1 MTQPYESVAQPTA
14 VPPPGCPAHVG
25 GAGPEPLYTPEF
37 NRDPYAVYRRLREAH
52 GPLAPV
58 ELDPGVTAVLCVG
71 YETALEILRRPETFS
86 KDPRN
91 WRARNE
97 GRVPEA
103 THSAQLIK
111 PRAQAGWVDGEAHRR
126 LRSAI
131 DDSMSRIDPGALR
144 GYVEHIADSLID
156 QFSAAGRADLIPEYC
171 QLVPMLAVGELF
183 GCPRDIADRLFA
195 GMAKLLDGQ
204 DPAAAAQTIDAT
216 LRELIRIKRAE
227 PGPDVTSWLIAHPA
241 RLDDEELAEQLL
253 LMMGMGSEPVP
264 SLISNAMRLLL
275 TDERFAGDLAGGGML
290 VEDALD
296 EVLWSDPPLA
306 NLGVHFPLR
315 DVTISGTRLSAGE
328 PVMISFAGG
337 NQDAMQSARRKQGN
351 RAHLAFSAG
360 QHTCAG
366 RSQGR
371 LIATAAIEKL
381 LDRLP
386 DIDLAVDAEKLEWR
400 PGLYGRGLVAL
411 PVRFAPVGRPPKSA
425 EWDVG
430 PAPAAPA
437 PAASPAPAPSRAPA
451 AAPAAGPGPAP
462 ASAAAPAPPAPPA
475 ALPAVP
481 GAEGAAAEAAKP
493 KPTGVLAFL
502 ARWRRSRK

>member
-1 MTQPYESVAQPTA
+1 MSQPYESVPQPTA
-14 VPPPGCPAHVG
+14 VPPPGCPAHAG
-25 GAGPEPLYTPEF
+25 GTGAEPLYSPEF
-37 NRDPYAVYRRLREAH
+37 SQDPYAVYKRLRETH

-71 YETALEILRRPETFS
+71 YETALEIMRRPETFS

-91 WRARNE
+91 WRAMTE
-97 GRVPEA
+97 GRVPET
-103 THSAQLIK
+103 THAAQLIR

-156 QFSAAGRADLIPEYC
+156 QFSAAGRADVIAEYC
-171 QLVPMLAVGELF
+171 ALLPMLVIGELF
-183 GCPRDIADRLFA
+183 GCPKDIADRLFA
-195 GMAKLLDGQ
+195 AMAGLLDGR
-204 DPAAAAQTIDAT
+204 DPVAAAQAVDAA
-216 LRELIRIKRAE
+216 LRDLIGRKRTE
-227 PGPDVTSWLIAHPA
+227 PGADVTSWLIAHSA
-241 RLDDEELAEQLL
+241 RLDDEELVEQLL
-253 LMMGMGSEPVP
+253 LLMGMGSEPVP
-264 SLISNAMRLLL
+264 SLISNALRLLM

-296 EVLWSDPPLA
+296 EVLWTDPPLA
-306 NLGVHFPLR
+306 NLAVHFPLR
-315 DVTISGTRLSAGE
+315 DVTISGTRLRAGE
-328 PVMISFAGG
+328 PVVISFAGG
-337 NQDAMQSARRKQGN
+337 NQDALHSSQYKQGN

-360 QHTCAG
+360 QHTCSG
-366 RSQGR
+366 RSQAR

-386 DIDLAVDAEKLEWR
+386 DIELAVDAEKLQWR
-400 PGLYGRGLVAL
+400 PGIYGRGLFEL
-411 PVRFAPVGRPPKSA
+411 PVRFAPVGEPPKSA
-425 EWDVG
+425 EWDAVPEPAAPAPAPA

-437 PAASPAPAPSRAPA
+437 PASAP
-451 AAPAAGPGPAP
+451 GVL
-462 ASAAAPAPPAPPA
+462 PPAP
-475 ALPAVP
+475 PAVP
-481 GAEGAAAEAAKP
+481 GAEGTAAVELVSAPADAEAAKP

>member
-1 MTQPYESVAQPTA
+1 MSQPYESVAQPTA
-14 VPPPGCPAHVG
+14 VPPPGCPAHAG
-25 GAGPEPLYTPEF
+25 GTGAEPLYTAEF
-37 NRDPYAVYRRLREAH
+37 FQDPYAVYKRLRETH

-86 KDPRN
+86 KDARN
-91 WRARNE
+91 WQARNE

-103 THSAQLIK
+103 THSAQLIR

-144 GYVEHIADSLID
+144 GYVERIADSLID
-156 QFSAAGRADLIPEYC
+156 QFAAAGEADLIPEYC
-171 QLVPMLAVGELF
+171 QLVSMLTVGELF
-183 GCPRDIADRLFA
+183 GCPKDIADRLFGA
-195 GMAKLLDGQ
+195 MAQLLDGQ
-204 DPAAAAQTIDAT
+204 DPMAAAQEVDAT
-216 LRELIRIKRAE
+216 LLALIELKRTE

-241 RLDDEELAEQLL
+241 RLTDEELIEQLL

-264 SLISNAMRLLL
+264 SLISNALRVLL
-275 TDERFAGDLAGGGML
+275 TDENFAGDLAGGGML

-296 EVLWSDPPLA
+296 EVLWTAPPLA
-306 NLGVHFPLR
+306 NLAVHFPLR
-315 DVTISGTRLSAGE
+315 DVTISGTRLRAGE
-328 PVMISFAGG
+328 PVVISFAGG
-337 NQDAMQSARRKQGN
+337 NQDALESSQHKQGN

-360 QHTCAG
+360 QHTCSG
-366 RSQGR
+366 RSQAR

-386 DIDLAVDAEKLEWR
+386 DIELAVDAEKLEWR
-400 PGLYGRGLVAL
+400 PGLYQRGLTAL
-411 PVRFAPVGRPPKSA
+411 PVRFARVGEPPKAA
-425 EWDVG
+425 EWDAG
-430 PAPAAPA
+430 PEPAAPA
-437 PAASPAPAPSRAPA
+437 PAAPTSVPEVTVQGIPA
-451 AAPAAGPGPAP
+451 APT
-462 ASAAAPAPPAPPA
+462 APPAPSAP
-475 ALPAVP
+475 PAVP
-481 GAEGAAAEAAKP
+481 GAEVAAVVEPGGAPGEAAKP